1 MQSLRKLYMSNTNV
15 SDIWA
20 LANLTKLKYVD
31 LTNSPINS
39 YQPVYNVKEVVGIR
53 QQTSFFSW

>member
-53 QQTSFFSW
+53 QQTSFFGW